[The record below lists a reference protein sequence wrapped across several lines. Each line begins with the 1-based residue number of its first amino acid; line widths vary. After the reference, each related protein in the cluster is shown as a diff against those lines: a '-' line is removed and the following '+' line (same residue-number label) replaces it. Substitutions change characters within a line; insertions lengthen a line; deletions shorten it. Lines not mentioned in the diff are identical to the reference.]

1 MSPSSHGERT
11 CRFLLRLASEKLAES
26 LSSFADDDAPSIC
39 KLNAENS
46 SNVVNILY
54 GYFCYKKNK
63 LKWAG
68 SLQDL
73 KAFVLTEVNE
83 LVAGTWKFDSEVL
96 FVTWQTKSQNIYF
109 EGEKSKDV
117 TKRITSLLKA
127 NMLQ

>member
-1 MSPSSHGERT
+1 M
-11 CRFLLRLASEKLAES
+11 
-26 LSSFADDDAPSIC
+26 DDDAPSIC

-83 LVAGTWKFDSEVL
+83 LVAVRGNLIVRYYLLHGKQKVKIS
-96 FVTWQTKSQNIYF
+96 I
-109 EGEKSKDV
+109 SKA
-117 TKRITSLLKA
+117 KRART
-127 NMLQ
+127 